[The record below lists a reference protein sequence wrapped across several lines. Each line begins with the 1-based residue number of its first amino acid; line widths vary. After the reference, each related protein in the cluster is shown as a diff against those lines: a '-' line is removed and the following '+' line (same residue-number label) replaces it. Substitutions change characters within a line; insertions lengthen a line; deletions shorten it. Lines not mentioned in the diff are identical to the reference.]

1 MFWNI
6 TRDVELLPWSGSVL
20 AKCLSYCLDWP
31 NWPKKT
37 KKGSLL
43 HVWSLL
49 LRIVFCLADLC
60 VDLGLS
66 QSGRN
71 SISSKFL
78 KIYLN
83 VSVRLIDTVL
93 MARRVSLT
101 WWGYLFSLGWSLFWW
116 NVTMSWKVDV
126 YITTCTLSFHIEFVR
141 TELNH

>member
-83 VSVRLIDTVL
+83 VPVRLIDTVL
-93 MARRVSLT
+93 MSRRVSLT
-101 WWGYLFSLGWSLFWW
+101 SLALVGHCFGGMSQNVLKGRCLYYHVYSIFSYW
-116 NVTMSWKVDV
+116 
-126 YITTCTLSFHIEFVR
+126 VR
-141 TELNH
+141 